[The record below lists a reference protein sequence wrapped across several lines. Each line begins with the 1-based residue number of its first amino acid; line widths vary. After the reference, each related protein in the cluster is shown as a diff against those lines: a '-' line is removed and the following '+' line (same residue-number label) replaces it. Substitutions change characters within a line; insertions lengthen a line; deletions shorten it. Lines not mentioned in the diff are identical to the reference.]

1 MFGYKRFVIAQNE
14 RGLLFR
20 DKSLDTILKPG
31 VYRYFDLRGRIAV
44 QLVDISE
51 PAFRHAWEDFLLKER
66 PELCAEHFEL
76 VELGEQQAGLEYR
89 NNKLY
94 GILPPG
100 MRQLYWRGPIEL
112 RVEPVDIA
120 ATLELPAAV
129 AALLR
134 QPQSGGPARGGR
146 LMRDSA
152 AGVVQATVADYQRG
166 LLLVDGE
173 LQTLLT
179 PGRYA
184 FWAFQREVQVELVDI
199 RLQVLEVAGQ
209 EILTQDKV
217 SLRLNLSAHFRVKNP
232 VQVRAELGNYK
243 DYLYRELQFGL
254 RQAVGSRSLDELLA
268 DKEQLDG
275 VVAAYAQT
283 KVAVHG
289 VELVSVGVKDIIL
302 PGEMKTILNQVVE
315 ADKAAQ
321 ANVIRRREETAAT
334 RSLLNTARLMDENP
348 TLLRLKELE
357 ALEKVTGKIDK
368 LTVFGG
374 LEGVLSGLVSL
385 RKA

>member
-31 VYRYFDLRGRIAV
+31 VYRYFDPRGRIVV
-44 QLVDISE
+44 QSVDISE
-51 PAFRHAWEDFLLKER
+51 PAFRHAWEDFLIKER
-66 PELCAEHFEL
+66 SDLCAEHFEL

-100 MRQLYWRGPIEL
+100 TRQLYWRGPVEL

-134 QPQSGGPARGGR
+134 QRQSGR

-152 AGVVQATVADYQRG
+152 AGIVQATVADYQRG

-173 LQTLLT
+173 LKTLLA
-179 PGRYA
+179 PGSYA
-184 FWAFQREVQVELVDI
+184 FWAFQREVQVELVDT

-209 EILTQDKV
+209 EILTKDKV

-275 VVAAYAQT
+275 VVATYAQA